1 MRVVRSAHEGE
12 RGEVGGGSE
21 ELPPPTSHLT
31 TPLVSLDG
39 VSKPGADAV
48 PASRT
53 RVRTHGS
60 GAGVAVADTPVH
72 DVADRAANPHSRDR
86 GADTAPA
93 HAAPLVALDE
103 VSKQFGSQHVLRDV
117 TLDVRPGETL
127 VVIGE
132 SGCGKSVTMKLLM
145 RLLTPDAGTVRWGGV
160 PVESIPEAS
169 RRRLRLRFGYLFQMA
184 ALFDSLDVYEN
195 IAFGLREQDRRRT
208 RGREAEIEA
217 VVAARLEDVG
227 LSMASARKRPA
238 ELSGGMRKRVAL
250 ARALALDPELM
261 LYDEPT
267 TGLDPVMSDVINELI
282 LRTQRRRRI
291 ASVVVT
297 HDMHTVRKV
306 ADRVVM
312 LAPLARLGGS
322 DSQVRF
328 CGSPAEL
335 FASGDP
341 EVRAFIDG
349 DASAR
354 LAA

>member
-1 MRVVRSAHEGE
+1 MNVVRVANEEERRDGRGE
-12 RGEVGGGSE
+12 RKD
-21 ELPPPTSHLT
+21 LAA
-31 TPLVSLDG
+31 PLV
-39 VSKPGADAV
+39 
-48 PASRT
+48 
-53 RVRTHGS
+53 
-60 GAGVAVADTPVH
+60 
-72 DVADRAANPHSRDR
+72 SRDR

-93 HAAPLVALDE
+93 QPLVSLE
-103 VSKQFGSQHVLRDV
+103 GVSRSFGPQSVLRDI

-145 RLLTPDAGTVRWGGV
+145 RLLTPDAGMVRWGGV
-160 PVESIPEAS
+160 PVEEIAEST

-217 VVAARLEDVG
+217 TVAARLEDVG
-227 LSMASARKRPA
+227 LSMAAARKRPS

-250 ARALALDPELM
+250 ARALALSPELM

-282 LRTQRRRRI
+282 LRTQSTHRVS
-291 ASVVVT
+291 SVVVT

-306 ADRVVM
+306 ADRIVM
-312 LAPLARLGGS
+312 LAPLSRLS
-322 DSQVRF
+322 PQEPQVRWR
-328 CGSPAEL
+328 GTPADL
-335 FASGDP
+335 HACDLP
-341 EVRAFIDG
+341 EVRAFVDG

>member
-1 MRVVRSAHEGE
+1 MNVVRSAGEGE
-12 RGEVGGGSE
+12 RGEVGGWSE
-21 ELPPPTSHLT
+21 RLPPPTSHLN

-39 VSKPGADAV
+39 VSK
-48 PASRT
+48 
-53 RVRTHGS
+53 
-60 GAGVAVADTPVH
+60 
-72 DVADRAANPHSRDR
+72 
-86 GADTAPA
+86 
-93 HAAPLVALDE
+93 
-103 VSKQFGSQHVLRDV
+103 QFGPQRVLRDV

-208 RGREAEIEA
+208 RGREVEIEA

-227 LSMASARKRPA
+227 LSMASAPKRPA

-250 ARALALDPELM
+250 ARALALSPDLM

-282 LRTQRRRRI
+282 LRTQSAHRMS
-291 ASVVVT
+291 SVVVT

-306 ADRVVM
+306 ADRIVM
-312 LAPLARLGGS
+312 LAPLSRLRP
-322 DSQVRF
+322 DEAQVRWR
-328 CGSPAEL
+328 GTPADL
-335 FASGDP
+335 DACDLP
-341 EVRAFIDG
+341 EVRAFVDG